1 MVYYKRKIIFLSFNK
16 LIELLIMKV
25 INFILKYKNYIL
37 FDGLINLVLF
47 WFKYFMDFIFLD
59 YVSIVWRIENENKI
73 VWKFFF
79 KESFNCNSYE
89 RIV

>member
-1 MVYYKRKIIFLSFNK
+1 MVYYKRKIIFMSFNK

-59 YVSIVWRIENENKI
+59 YVSIV
-73 VWKFFF
+73 
-79 KESFNCNSYE
+79 
-89 RIV
+89 